1 MSLYRWAY
9 RPRLSTTRGHRPYST
24 TMAAH
29 RRMRIENNVVR
40 GILNQCDQQL
50 EYILINVKTVP
61 LLLCIESRFIP
72 PVARRR

>member
-40 GILNQCDQQL
+40 GMHQENP
-50 EYILINVKTVP
+50 E
-61 LLLCIESRFIP
+61 LLTYYNLQ
-72 PVARRR
+72 